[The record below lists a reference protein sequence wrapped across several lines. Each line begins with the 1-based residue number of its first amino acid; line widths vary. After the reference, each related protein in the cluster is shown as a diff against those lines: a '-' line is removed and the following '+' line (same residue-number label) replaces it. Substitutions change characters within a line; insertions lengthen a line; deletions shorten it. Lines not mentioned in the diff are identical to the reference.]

1 MKSIRRTLQLSAAVL
16 AGVTSLALAQTA
28 AAPAESEAATET
40 LPSGVVVKHIKPGT
54 GPSPKATDKV
64 KVHYRGTLTNGT
76 EFDSSYKR
84 GTPATFPLNRVVAC
98 WTEGIQK
105 LKVGEKATLTCPA
118 ATAYGSRGVAGVIPP
133 DSVLVFEVEL
143 LGIEN

>member
-1 MKSIRRTLQLSAAVL
+1 MKSTRRTLQLSAAAL
-16 AGVTSLALAQTA
+16 AGVATLALAQTP
-28 AAPAESEAATET
+28 AAPAQAVTET
-40 LPSGVVVKHIKPGT
+40 LPSGVVVKHVQPGT
-54 GPSPKATDKV
+54 GASPKATDKV
-64 KVHYRGTLTNGT
+64 KVHYRGSLTNGT

-84 GTPATFPLNRVVAC
+84 GAPATFPLNRVVAC

-118 ATAYGSRGVAGVIPP
+118 ATAYGGRGVPGVIPP
-133 DSVLVFEVEL
+133 DSVLVFDVEL